1 MRVPPI
7 RATRRAGQHQA
18 PMRAGIL
25 RSIERTDTM
34 REFLSSLAIFG
45 FYNVRTSANHGLTG
59 GGAEDQFPLAHP
71 PAAGAEA
78 VAGAAA
84 AGVGFL
90 RRGDCTWNLF
100 PAAGDVGF
108 LRRGDFTWKGE
119 ATFTAAIIPEELC

>member
-1 MRVPPI
+1 M
-7 RATRRAGQHQA
+7 
-18 PMRAGIL
+18 
-25 RSIERTDTM
+25 S
-34 REFLSSLAIFG
+34 EFLSSLAIFG
-45 FYNVRTSANHGLTG
+45 FYNIRQSIYHGHTG

-71 PAAGAEA
+71 PAAGALA
-78 VAGAAA
+78 AAGVAA

-119 ATFTAAIIPEELC
+119 VTFTAAIIPEELC